1 MLKSLELFGF
11 KSFADRTHFDFSTGI
26 TGIVGPNGS
35 GKSNVVDG
43 IKWILGDQS
52 AKSLRGKEMT
62 DVIFNGAAGRKESG
76 FAEAT
81 LTFDNSSNFL
91 PLESQ
96 EVQIGRRLYRNGDSE
111 YLINRTPVRLKDIR
125 NLFMGTGA
133 GSASYSIIEQGQVDQ
148 ILQANAISR
157 RAIFEEAAGIS
168 RYKSRRTE
176 ALRKLEQVDQNL
188 IRLTDI
194 VDEVEAQLNSIRSQ
208 AAKAAQFRE
217 ISNELKEQWLGLA
230 ADDSRHLSL
239 KLGEIEEAIGRYH
252 AQIEEQN
259 SLHQQLES
267 RISVLD
273 VEIAD
278 VENRLREVERQGSA
292 NREAIA
298 SHQSTVAHQSNRLR
312 ELNAEI
318 IRLRSQ
324 RALMETRSKEV
335 TGELEHNRRVL
346 EESQHEF
353 AQVRKA
359 SESRDTQIRKH
370 SERLEDDRKSVETK
384 RNDILIRMREISEIG
399 NRISGLQSQSKA
411 AASAQQNAQ
420 KRLKKLNEQISH
432 CRTECEKKQLLLDE
446 TSLAIAALEET
457 IQNVQLQKLTLVGE
471 QNRSQ
476 QTLAELREK
485 RSAWLARK
493 NVLEDLESRQEGLGI
508 GVKDILN
515 RAKTSD
521 FPPWNQVLGSVA
533 DLLEVEL
540 EEAALLEVAL
550 GSRAQLIVMREFDS
564 LKEYLNRGT
573 SQIAGRVSFLCLS
586 GKERIETS
594 AGQKADSATE
604 TLHGPSAGVPGNQQ
618 AFSDLTGR
626 RGVLKRADA
635 LVRPSEKCPQLA
647 YQLLADTWVVE
658 TIDVAM
664 SLFKKT
670 GHACRFVTLQGEFLD
685 ADGILVVGTVRSE
698 TAIVSRKSE
707 LRRLNIELKQL
718 ANSIHEEELRLSSVG
733 ESLSDVDASVRTV
746 DLQMQEL
753 IDRQRAL
760 KSELTSSAN
769 ERERLL
775 LEHETLNVEI
785 RKLAVEENQVEEKL
799 QQTQLE
805 LVQTE
810 EERQA
815 QQDEIDQAEREI
827 ARLEHRLQTLKQK
840 KTAEQLDLAKQE
852 ERHHNLRSSFERLQ
866 RDQEQRIQ
874 QHEEVERRFSS
885 ALSKRRQISLHILN
899 TNAVLAELSLTG
911 EQFEEKVKLL
921 LVRKDQLREQRG
933 VLHKKESRIRQRRR
947 ELHELLHQQE
957 IKQRD
962 IRHQIGTL
970 EERIEEEYHLSLSEV
985 VKSGASA
992 VRLYVERQAET
1003 NPRKTESKPQNQMSP
1018 EGESDGQEPVAIE
1031 NDSDNA
1037 SQDGREIERD
1047 GSSSRNSDNSH
1058 NSKERL
1064 SDLSNNLRGTSYE
1077 QIRDVL
1083 EANVNRLRRKLK
1095 MMGSVNSDS
1104 LKNLDD
1110 LESRYGHLSTQLQD
1124 LVEAKNVLEEIVHR
1138 INAESRRLFSEA
1150 FESIR
1155 VNFQELFRKMFSG
1168 GNGDVLLEDPED
1180 VLECGIDIV
1189 ARPPGKELKSISLM
1203 SGGEKSL
1210 TAFALLLSIFKCRPS
1225 PYCVLD
1231 EVDAALDEANVERF
1245 LSILEE
1251 FKQTT
1256 QFILITHKKPTMTI
1270 ADLLYGI
1277 TMEQSG
1283 ISKRVSVRF
1292 EDIREDGKFTET
1304 SPDLSILPGNVDGHA
1319 KDAA

>member
-96 EVQIGRRLYRNGDSE
+96 EVQVGRRLYRNGDSE
-111 YLINRTPVRLKDIR
+111 YLINRTPTRLKDIR

-148 ILQANAISR
+148 ILQANAVSR
-157 RAIFEEAAGIS
+157 RAIFEEAAGII

-176 ALRKLEQVDQNL
+176 ALRKLERVDQNL

-230 ADDSRHLSL
+230 ADDSRHLSG
-239 KLGEIEEAIGRYH
+239 KFGEIEESIGRYH
-252 AQIEEQN
+252 SQIKEQN
-259 SLHQQLES
+259 SLHQQLEG
-267 RISVLD
+267 RLSVLD
-273 VEIAD
+273 VEITD
-278 VENRLREVERQGSA
+278 VENRLREAERQGSA

-298 SHQSTVAHQSNRLR
+298 SHQSTVVHQAGRLR

-318 IRLRSQ
+318 IRLRNQ
-324 RALMETRSKEV
+324 RTLMDARSKEV
-335 TGELEHNRRVL
+335 TDELEHHRIVL
-346 EESQHEF
+346 EESQRESVQLH
-353 AQVRKA
+353 KA
-359 SESRDTQIRKH
+359 GESRDTQIHKF
-370 SERLEDDRKSVETK
+370 SERLEDNRKSVEAK
-384 RNDILIRMREISEIG
+384 RNDILVRMREISDIG
-399 NRISGLQSQSKA
+399 NQKSGLQSQSKA
-411 AASAQQNAQ
+411 AASAQQNSQ
-420 KRLKKLNEQISH
+420 KRLEKINEQISH
-432 CRTECEKKQLLLDE
+432 CRTEYEKKQLLLE
-446 TSLAIAALEET
+446 ESSLAIAALEET
-457 IQNVQLQKLTLVGE
+457 VQDVQLQRLTLEGE

-476 QTLAELREK
+476 QTLAQLREK
-485 RSAWLARK
+485 RSACLARK
-493 NVLEDLESRQEGLGI
+493 SVLEDLESRQEGLGI

-515 RAKTSD
+515 RAITSD

-573 SQIAGRVSFLCLS
+573 SQIAGRVSFMCLS
-586 GKERIETS
+586 EKEGIETP
-594 AGQKADSATE
+594 AGQQDESAIE
-604 TLHGPSAGVPGNQQ
+604 TLNGPSAGVPDDQQ
-618 AFSDLTGR
+618 TFSELAGQP
-626 RGVLKRADA
+626 GVLKRADA
-635 LVRPSEKCPQLA
+635 LVRPSERCPQLA
-647 YQLLADTWVVE
+647 SQLLGDTWIVE

-664 SLFKKT
+664 SLSEQT

-685 ADGILVVGTVRSE
+685 ADGTLVVGTVRSE

-718 ANSIHEEELRLSSVG
+718 VNSIHEEERRLSSVG
-733 ESLSDVDASVRTV
+733 ESLCDVDLSVRTV

-760 KSELTSSAN
+760 KSEVTTSEN
-769 ERERLL
+769 ERKRLL
-775 LEHETLNVEI
+775 REHNTLDVEI
-785 RKLAVEENQVEEKL
+785 QKLAVEEKQVEEKL

-805 LVQTE
+805 LARTE

-815 QQDEIDQAEREI
+815 QHDEIDQAEREI
-827 ARLEHRLQTLKQK
+827 ARLEHRLQALKQK

-874 QHEEVERRFSS
+874 QHEEMKRRFTA
-885 ALSKRRQISLHILN
+885 ALSKRGQISLHILN
-899 TNAVLAELSLTG
+899 TSAVLAELSLVG
-911 EQFEEKVKLL
+911 EKFAEQAGSLL
-921 LVRKDQLREQRG
+921 AQKEQLREQRG
-933 VLHKKESRIRQRRR
+933 VLHKKETRIRQRRR

-970 EERIEEEYHLSLSEV
+970 EERIGEEYHLPLSDV

-992 VRLYVERQAET
+992 MRLFVEKQAEKKQ
-1003 NPRKTESKPQNQMSP
+1003 RDTESHPQKKMSP
-1018 EGESDGQEPVAIE
+1018 EGGSDDQKTVELDEGSGITAEQGWEMDQPVSSLTNS
-1031 NDSDNA
+1031 NDAHAPNEKVLHQLNSL
-1037 SQDGREIERD
+1037 REIPYEEM
-1047 GSSSRNSDNSH
+1047 RN
-1058 NSKERL
+1058 
-1064 SDLSNNLRGTSYE
+1064 
-1077 QIRDVL
+1077 VL
-1083 EANVNRLRRKLK
+1083 ENRVNRLRRKLK
-1095 MMGSVNSDS
+1095 LMGSVNSDS
-1104 LKNLDD
+1104 LKSLDE
-1110 LESRYGHLSTQLQD
+1110 LEGRYGHLSTQLQD

-1138 INAESRRLFSEA
+1138 INAESQRLFSEV
-1150 FESIR
+1150 FEAIR
-1155 VNFQELFRKMFSG
+1155 VNFQDLFRKMFSG

-1189 ARPPGKELKSISLM
+1189 ARPPGKELKNISLM

-1210 TAFALLLSIFKCRPS
+1210 TAFALLLAIFKCRPS

-1245 LSILEE
+1245 LSLLEE

-1270 ADLLYGI
+1270 ADVLYGV

-1292 EDIREDGKFTET
+1292 EDIRKDGDFAET
-1304 SPDLSILPGNVDGHA
+1304 SKNSPTFTSNVDDHT

>member
-11 KSFADRTHFDFSTGI
+11 KSFADRTLFDFSSGI
-26 TGIVGPNGS
+26 TGLVGPNGS

-81 LTFDNSSNFL
+81 LTFDNSNQFL
-91 PLESQ
+91 PIESQ
-96 EVQIGRRLYRNGDSE
+96 EVQIGRRLYRSGDSE
-111 YLINRTPVRLKDIR
+111 YLINRTPARLKDIR
-125 NLFMGTGA
+125 NLFIGTGA
-133 GSASYSIIEQGQVDQ
+133 GSASYSIIEQGRVDQ
-148 ILQANAISR
+148 ILQANATSR

-176 ALRKLEQVDQNL
+176 ALRKLERVDQNL

-208 AAKAAQFRE
+208 AAKAAHFRE

-230 ADDSRHLSL
+230 ADDSRHLSA
-239 KLGEIEEAIGRYH
+239 KLGKIEESLGRYQS
-252 AQIEEQN
+252 QIEEQN
-259 SLHQQLES
+259 SLHQQSES

-278 VENRLREVERQGSA
+278 VENRLREVERQSSA

-298 SHQSTVAHQSNRLR
+298 SHQSTVQHQSNRLR
-312 ELNAEI
+312 ELDADI
-318 IRLRSQ
+318 IRLRHQ
-324 RALMETRSKEV
+324 RSLMEARSKEV
-335 TGELEHNRRVL
+335 TGELEHNSIVL
-346 EESQHEF
+346 EE
-353 AQVRKA
+353 AQRESVQLRKDG
-359 SESRDTQIRKH
+359 ESRDTQIRT
-370 SERLEDDRKSVETK
+370 SSQRVDDDRKSLETG
-384 RNDILIRMREISEIG
+384 RNDILELMHEISEIG
-399 NRISGLQSQSKA
+399 NRMSGLQSQSNA
-411 AASAQQNAQ
+411 AASTQHTAQ
-420 KRLKKLNEQISH
+420 KRLEKLNEQISH
-432 CRTECEKKQLLLDE
+432 CRSECEKKQLFLDE
-446 TSLAIAALEET
+446 TGLAIAALDET
-457 IQNVQLQKLTLVGE
+457 IQDVQLQKLTLVGE
-471 QNRSQ
+471 QNRFQ

-493 NVLEDLESRQEGLGI
+493 SVLEDLESRQEGLGI

-521 FPPWNQVLGSVA
+521 FPPWNHVLGSVA

-573 SQIAGRVSFLCLS
+573 SQITGRVSFMRLS
-586 GKERIETS
+586 ENANVPASPGEDEVSDTQTANDRFHVVPNEPQTFPDL
-594 AGQKADSATE
+594 AG
-604 TLHGPSAGVPGNQQ
+604 LP
-618 AFSDLTGR
+618 
-626 RGVLKRADA
+626 GVLKRADA

-647 YQLLADTWVVE
+647 SQLLGNTWVVE

-664 SLFKKT
+664 TLFEKT
-670 GHACRFVTLQGEFLD
+670 GHTCRFVTLQGEFLD
-685 ADGILVVGTVRSE
+685 VDGTLVVGTVRSE

-718 ANSIHEEELRLSSVG
+718 ANSIHEEECRLSSVG
-733 ESLSDVDASVRTV
+733 ESLSDVDASGRTV

-753 IDRQRAL
+753 IDRQTAL
-760 KSELTSSAN
+760 KSELTTSGK

-775 LEHETLNVEI
+775 REHESMNIEI
-785 RKLAVEENQVEEKL
+785 RKLAVEEKRIDETL
-799 QQTQLE
+799 QQTQME
-805 LVQTE
+805 LAHTE
-810 EERQA
+810 EKRQA
-815 QQDEIDQAEREI
+815 QQDATDQAEREI
-827 ARLEHRLQTLKQK
+827 SRLEHRLQTLEQNR
-840 KTAEQLDLAKQE
+840 TSEQLDLAKQE
-852 ERHHNLRSSFERLQ
+852 ERHHNLRSSFERLR

-874 QHEEVERRFSS
+874 QHEEMERRFAA

-899 TNAVLAELSLTG
+899 TSAVLAEFSFTG
-911 EQFEEKVKLL
+911 EQFAEKVASVLDH
-921 LVRKDQLREQRG
+921 KDQLRDQRG
-933 VLHKKESRIRQRRR
+933 VHHKKEIRIRQRRR
-947 ELHELLHQQE
+947 ELHDLLHQQE

-962 IRHQIGTL
+962 VRHKIETL
-970 EERIEEEYHLSLSEV
+970 EERIKEEYHLSLSEV
-985 VKSGASA
+985 VTSGASA
-992 VRLYVERQAET
+992 MRLHVERQAE
-1003 NPRKTESKPQNQMSP
+1003 KHPQNTEGHPPKNISP
-1018 EGESDGQEPVAIE
+1018 ESESDGREPVAFE

-1037 SQDGREIERD
+1037 TRDSRTIGRAD
-1047 GSSSRNSDNSH
+1047 SSIRNSDNSPGTKEGVSDVS
-1058 NSKERL
+1058 NSL
-1064 SDLSNNLRGTSYE
+1064 QDISYE
-1077 QIRDVL
+1077 GIRDVL

-1095 MMGSVNSDS
+1095 MIGSVNSDS

-1124 LVEAKNVLEEIVHR
+1124 LVEAKNVLEQVVQR
-1138 INAESRRLFSEA
+1138 IDAESQRLFSEA

-1155 VNFQELFRKMFSG
+1155 VNFQELFRKLFSG
-1168 GNGDVLLEDPED
+1168 GNGDVILEDPED

-1210 TAFALLLSIFKCRPS
+1210 TAFALLLAIFKCRPS
-1225 PYCVLD
+1225 PYCIFD

-1245 LSILEE
+1245 LSLLEE
-1251 FKQTT
+1251 FKHTT

-1270 ADLLYGI
+1270 ADVLYGV
-1277 TMEQSG
+1277 TMEQAG
-1283 ISKRVSVRF
+1283 VSKRVSVRF
-1292 EDIREDGKFTET
+1292 EEIHEDGNFRESSTNSST
-1304 SPDLSILPGNVDGHA
+1304 LPGNIDGQI